1 MTRKLTLG
9 DYEFTM
15 DRPLIMGVVNVTP
28 DSFSDGGLFR
38 DSHAAIEYAISLKQQ
53 GADIVDIG
61 GESTRPGSLP
71 VSAEEERAR
80 VIPVITELARQ
91 GVPVSVD
98 TVKSSV
104 MAESIE
110 AGACLIN
117 DISGLSDEHAIDV
130 ISSSRVGVCVMHM
143 QGTPRTMQDEP
154 SYKNVLEEVCG
165 FLRSR
170 AESLIEAGVGPSR
183 IILDPGFGFGKTDE
197 HNIELLRNIQK
208 IADLGFPVLSGL
220 SRKSMLGRITGKE
233 DPKDRIGA
241 SISAALLAVAN
252 GTSIIRVHDVAET
265 HDALKVWVK
274 LSSD

>member
-117 DISGLSDEHAIDV
+117 DISGLSDQHAKEV
-130 ISSSRVGVCVMHM
+130 IISSRVGLFVNHI
-143 QGTPRTMQDEP
+143 QRTPPKMQDEP

-220 SRKSMLGRITGKE
+220 SRKSMLGRVTGKD

-241 SISAALLAVAN
+241 SISAALLAIAN

>member
-9 DYEFTM
+9 DYEFTL

-80 VIPVITELARQ
+80 VIPVVTELARQ

-98 TVKSSV
+98 TVKSSI

-117 DISGLSDEHAIDV
+117 DISGLSDEYAIDV

-220 SRKSMLGRITGKE
+220 SRKSMLGRITGKG

-241 SISAALLAVAN
+241 SISAALLAVSN
-252 GTSIIRVHDVAET
+252 GTSIIRVHDVVET

>member
-1 MTRKLTLG
+1 
-9 DYEFTM
+9 
-15 DRPLIMGVVNVTP
+15 MGVVNVTP

-98 TVKSSV
+98 TLKSSV

-117 DISGLSDEHAIDV
+117 DISGLSDVHAIDV

-154 SYKNVLEEVCG
+154 SYKNVLEEVCS

-170 AESLIEAGVGPSR
+170 AESLIEAGVGSSR

-197 HNIELLRNIQK
+197 HNIELLRNIEK

-220 SRKSMLGRITGKE
+220 SRKSMLGRITGKD